1 MRRLLDNKTEGMTFD
16 HSRLVGGVCGEY
28 HAPCTLKKTFID
40 VENDIHIVA
49 DLKGIDSPC
58 SLVVVKSHRI
68 DCPIFPI
75 ISVYVYT
82 FELILLKY
90 VQLDVTEINDQS
102 IS

>member
-1 MRRLLDNKTEGMTFD
+1 VAEVYILSMRRLLDNKTEGMTFD

-28 HAPCTLKKTFID
+28 HAPSTFID

-68 DCPIFPI
+68 D
-75 ISVYVYT
+75 
-82 FELILLKY
+82 
-90 VQLDVTEINDQS
+90 
-102 IS
+102 